1 MRLGIPAESHPLEA
15 RVALVPKNVQGFIE
29 HGFAVSVESLAGSR
43 CGYRDE
49 EYLAAGAAV
58 ASREE
63 ALSADLVLRVAA
75 PATQEVGALNSGA
88 LHVSFLDPFRQR
100 GLVEAIADQ
109 GVTAVSM
116 EMIPRITVAQKMDA
130 LSSQASFAGYA
141 AVLLAAERSTKFFPM
156 MMTPAGTIPPARV
169 FVIGAGVAGL
179 QAIAT
184 AKRLGARVDAFDTR
198 PEVKEQ
204 VESLGG
210 KFVEIDLGDTG
221 STDQGYARELTA
233 EQIELQRRGQAE
245 VIARSDVVITTA
257 QVFGRPA
264 PRIVTSDMVANM
276 KPGSLVIDMAVD
288 TGGNVEG
295 TKANEEVLTER
306 GAILLGVTHLPS
318 RIAQDASL
326 MYSNNLLNL
335 IAHLKNQDTDAD
347 ESEEVGEAP
356 WPPLSADDQVS
367 ARSIITRGGQVV
379 NEQIRTHYATL
390 DKADSSKG

>member
-1 MRLGIPAESHPLEA
+1 MFSGSSSLDLQSRIES
-15 RVALVPKNVQGFIE
+15 
-29 HGFAVSVESLAGSR
+29 SAGSR
-43 CGYRDE
+43 CGYPDE
-49 EYLAAGAAV
+49 EYLAAGASIV
-58 ASREE
+58 SREE
-63 ALSADLVLRVAA
+63 ALSAEVVLRVAA
-75 PATQEVGALNSGA
+75 PAIEEVAGLNAGA

-100 GLVEAIADQ
+100 HLVEAIASQ
-109 GVTAVSM
+109 GVTGVSM
-116 EMIPRITVAQKMDA
+116 EMIPRITIAQKMDA

-221 STDQGYARELTA
+221 STDQGYAKELTA
-233 EQIELQRRGQAE
+233 EQIELQRQGQAE

-264 PRIVTSDMVANM
+264 PRIVTADMVANM
-276 KPGSLVIDMAVD
+276 RPGSLVVDMAVD

-295 TKANEEVLTER
+295 TKPNEEVLTEK

-318 RIAQDASL
+318 RIAQDASF
-326 MYSNNLLNL
+326 MYSNNLLQL
-335 IAHLKNQDTDAD
+335 VTHFKDQVADAD
-347 ESEEVGEAP
+347 ESGEVEDSP
-356 WPPLSADDQVS
+356 WPQVREDDQVS
-367 ARSIITRGGQVV
+367 VRSIITRGGEVI
-379 NEQIRTHYATL
+379 NEQIRAHYAAQ
-390 DKADSSKG
+390 DKATQSES